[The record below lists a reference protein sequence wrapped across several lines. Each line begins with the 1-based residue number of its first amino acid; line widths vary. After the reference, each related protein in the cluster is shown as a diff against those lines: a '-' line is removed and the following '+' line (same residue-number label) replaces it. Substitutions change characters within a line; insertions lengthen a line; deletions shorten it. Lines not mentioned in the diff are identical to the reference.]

1 MRNTEFHPTTW
12 DGHGQAGSSRLSTD
26 GTICRV
32 STTKRSR
39 DELTELR
46 TALVARG
53 VPDEV
58 LRVIDQA
65 DDIEDALNRLGD
77 AGFAPTPESILTG
90 LLDGFAPLL
99 ERGCDALEAELAGA
113 DFLGVLRTGVSD
125 DDLPAMLTDLVRD
138 AAASGTPEALAMLRV
153 LAVAGPIEIQTA
165 ATKAADGMVAAG
177 LKDRPWVK
185 DLGAPKA
192 GSCFGYAA
200 GTQAAIALTFTY
212 GRKSH
217 AVVTLIDYALG
228 GGVKDCFPTDR
239 PDRVRA
245 EYKSATKRYGVTFR
259 DYPPAE
265 ARAIL
270 DEALANEPCPV
281 EPDQVEDVHTFLDL
295 LRRRTTLLSGTTK
308 APTSAVYRVKI
319 TLRGS
324 KPPIWRRLEVPS
336 GTTLQRLHRLIQ
348 VAFGWHDYHLW
359 VFETPQ
365 GDFGVPDPELG
376 HRSAASKK
384 LSDVAPLAGDRILY
398 TYDFGDGW
406 EHQIL
411 VEDVLTAEPGVKYP
425 RAVAGRRA
433 GPPEDCGGIW
443 GYQELCETLADP
455 EHEEH
460 ASMVEWL
467 GLDSAADFDPAAFD
481 LDAVNEALGSGRR

>member
-1 MRNTEFHPTTW
+1 
-12 DGHGQAGSSRLSTD
+12 
-26 GTICRV
+26 V
-32 STTKRSR
+32 SNTKRSR

-46 TALVARG
+46 TALAAQG
-53 VPDEV
+53 APDEI
-58 LRVIDQA
+58 LQVIDQA
-65 DDIEDALNRLGD
+65 HDIEDALRRLD
-77 AGFAPTPESILTG
+77 EAGMTPTPESILEG
-90 LLDGFAPLL
+90 LLDGFSPLL

-125 DDLPAMLTDLVRD
+125 DDLPAMLTHLARD
-138 AAASGTPEALAMLRV
+138 AAVSGAPEALAMLRV
-153 LAVAGPIEIQTA
+153 LAVTGPTEVQTA
-165 ATKAADGMVAAG
+165 ATEAADGMVVAG

-185 DLGAPKA
+185 DLSSLKVGA
-192 GSCFGYAA
+192 CFGYAA
-200 GTQAAIALTFTY
+200 DTQAAIALTFTY

-228 GGVKDCFPTDR
+228 GGVKDCFVTDR

-245 EYKSATKRYGVTFR
+245 EYKSATKRFALTFR
-259 DYPPAE
+259 DYTPAE

-270 DEALANEPCPV
+270 DEALVNEPCPV

-295 LRRRTTLLSGTTK
+295 LRRRTALLSGTTK
-308 APTSAVYRVKI
+308 SPTSAVYRIKI

-336 GTTLQRLHRLIQ
+336 GTTLHRLHGLIQ
-348 VAFGWHDYHLW
+348 DAFGWQDYHMW
-359 VFETPQ
+359 VFETAQ
-365 GDFGVPDPELG
+365 GDYGVADPELG

-384 LSDVAPLAGDRILY
+384 LSDVAPRAGDRITY
-398 TYDFGDGW
+398 TYDFGDNW

-443 GYQELCETLADP
+443 GYQELCETLANP

-481 LDAVNEALGSGRR
+481 LDAVNKALGSGSR